1 MRREKR
7 GYYIAVEGRGE
18 REVGREEC
26 GGGWELGAEEWRV
39 NSGESVGSG
48 GSEWSEGMRSG
59 FRVVL
64 KVG

>member
-26 GGGWELGAEEWRV
+26 GGGWELGAEEWWV
-39 NSGESVGSG
+39 NSGESVEWGMGSG
-48 GSEWSEGMRSG
+48 ERGMG
-59 FRVVL
+59 N
-64 KVG
+64 G

>member
-26 GGGWELGAEEWRV
+26 CCLVGT
-39 NSGESVGSG
+39 GSG
-48 GSEWSEGMRSG
+48 GVEGEFWGVRGVGNGEWG
-59 FRVVL
+59 
-64 KVG
+64 K